1 MSTKYKITNNLS
13 PSDIS
18 YVEKKTLT
26 STEKRVAGDKALFTR
41 TREREDIYFTDNY
54 WDEIRK
60 KYGR

>member
-1 MSTKYKITNNLS
+1 MSTKYRVANKFST
-13 PSDIS
+13 SDIT

-26 STEKRVAGDKALFTR
+26 SSEKKVAGDKALFTR

>member
-1 MSTKYKITNNLS
+1 MSTKYRVVNKLS
-13 PSDIS
+13 TSDIT

-26 STEKRVAGDKALFTR
+26 SSEKKVAGDKPLFTR